1 MCASISVLSLL
12 ETFLAFVTLVCAA
25 RVARG
30 ALSRLAKHLALRDV
44 RGPKRSSILTGNLQD
59 LYGIGGLHHL
69 EALSE
74 YGGVAKV
81 HGILGVST
89 RFE

>member
-1 MCASISVLSLL
+1 MGAFIPVLSLL
-12 ETFLAFVTLVCAA
+12 EAFLALVTIFCAA
-25 RVARG
+25 QIARG
-30 ALSRLAKHLALRDV
+30 ALSRLAKHLALREV
-44 RGPKRSSILTGNLQD
+44 SGPKRTSILTGNLQD
-59 LYGIGGLHHL
+59 LYGIDGLHHL

-89 RFE
+89 RYE